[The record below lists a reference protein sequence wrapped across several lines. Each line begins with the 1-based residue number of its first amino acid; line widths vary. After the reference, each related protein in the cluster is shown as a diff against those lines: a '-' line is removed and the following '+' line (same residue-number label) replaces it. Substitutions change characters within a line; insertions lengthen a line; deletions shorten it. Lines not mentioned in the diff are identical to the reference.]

1 MSDDTF
7 PPVVPGTA
15 SSILGATGTALDP
28 SALSRP
34 AGQRRATRAGGWLL
48 NVVLAALGVLML
60 SPFVWVFITSISTT
74 KEAFSLPPV
83 WLPSSVTSDNYR
95 YVFDLI
101 PFWHMALNSLK
112 ISVIITVGAVVTSTL
127 AAYAFAR
134 IRFPGSSLI
143 FLLLLS
149 ALMVPQQ
156 VTVIP
161 TFILIRNLGLLDTH
175 EAIYLPALINVFGI
189 FLLRQFFLSIPRDL
203 EDSARIDGA
212 GHLRIL
218 LQIVVPLSGPAISAL
233 AIFIFQ
239 GAWNDFFWPNLFLS
253 SPDKMTLPLGLVSL
267 RGQFG
272 GTSAVALFAAMS
284 LIAIP
289 ILVLFSFTQ
298 RFLTESIATTGIKG

>member
-1 MSDDTF
+1 MSNDTRAL
-7 PPVVPGTA
+7 VSLESATTIVPAAGTA
-15 SSILGATGTALDP
+15 PDP
-28 SALSRP
+28 SAPARP
-34 AGQRRATRAGGWLL
+34 VGRRRVARVGDGVL
-48 NVVLAALGVLML
+48 NVLLAALGVLML
-60 SPFVWVFITSISTT
+60 SPFAWVFITSISTT

-83 WLPSSVTSDNYR
+83 WLPSSVTLDNYR

-101 PFWHMALNSLK
+101 PFWHMALNSFKVSL
-112 ISVIITVGAVVTSTL
+112 IITVGSVVTSTL

-143 FLLLLS
+143 FILLLS

-218 LQIVVPLSGPAISAL
+218 LQLVVPLSGPAISAL

-239 GAWNDFFWPNLFLS
+239 GAWNDFFWPNLFLT
-253 SPDKMTLPLGLVSL
+253 SPGRMTLPLGLVSL

-289 ILVLFSFTQ
+289 ILILFSFTQ

>member
-1 MSDDTF
+1 MSNERRAWNS
-7 PPVVPGTA
+7 PESANVVF
-15 SSILGATGTALDP
+15 GATGTATDP
-28 SALSRP
+28 AAPARP
-34 AGQRRATRAGGWLL
+34 VGQRRVARVGDGLL
-48 NVVLAALGVLML
+48 NVLLAALGVLML
-60 SPFVWVFITSISTT
+60 SPFAWVFITSISTSR
-74 KEAFSLPPV
+74 EAFSLPPI
-83 WLPSSVTSDNYR
+83 WLPTSVTLDNYR

-101 PFWHMALNSLK
+101 PFWHMALNSFK
-112 ISVIITVGAVVTSTL
+112 ISLIITVGSVVTSTL

-143 FLLLLS
+143 FFLLLS

-218 LQIVVPLSGPAISAL
+218 LQVIVPLSGPAISAL

-239 GAWNDFFWPNLFLS
+239 GAWNDFFWPNLFLT

-272 GTSAVALFAAMS
+272 GSSAVALFAAMS

-289 ILVLFSFTQ
+289 ILILFSFTQ
-298 RFLTESIATTGIKG
+298 RFLTESIATTGMKG